1 MDSVLLKRNSENLS
15 THSKY
20 KYAIRNCKMK
30 TTSTTPISVPTGQVS
45 AVFLRAP
52 KGKEPGKGRLHDLGT
67 KTDILKR
74 FLSHTLAKMV
84 SHFNSNMAIKS
95 KDLPPCLELKR
106 TKGQHSRKMLK
117 SLIIYIPVAKNSS
130 F

>member
-1 MDSVLLKRNSENLS
+1 ME
-15 THSKY
+15 
-20 KYAIRNCKMK
+20 

-45 AVFLRAP
+45 AVFFRAP

-74 FLSHTLAKMV
+74 FLSHTFAKMV

-95 KDLPPCLELKR
+95 KDLPPCLALKR
-106 TKGQHSRKMLK
+106 TKGQHSRKILK
-117 SLIIYIPVAKNSS
+117 SLVIYIPVAKNSS